1 MGFFDNAVSVV
12 IDNKIVQSIKT
23 TDGGVIYEKGN
34 GTFLTIDVPLNLV
47 YSDAFNITGTL
58 KDSNQ
63 NGLSGETVKL
73 KVGSTVVDSTTTTTG
88 GAYSFTQTPVA
99 TGNHSFQVVYEGS
112 VTYNASQSSIV
123 NRVVGKETTV
133 LTVTNPSDNYMT
145 YDSNISFTGRLTDDE
160 GNPLSGKTIS
170 INDTYVTHTV
180 TTQSDGSFS
189 TSKAYGSGTWN
200 FTISFGGDSNYTS
213 SSVNRGIIIREH
225 DYDISI
231 SANKSILSYSDE
243 DSCTVTCLL
252 TDNHVAIGGETLSY
266 VIKHGAT
273 VLDSGSDTTDAN
285 GEISFTYSAT
295 GVGDV
300 TVEVDYGILLQ
311 ETYEVQ
317 DCFYWNDNEIQITG
331 TNKHTLYD
339 SDLSVALPTNAEI
352 SFDVNTVTTS
362 TSKDY
367 RWWFMSKSLFR
378 GMTYPSDS
386 LYFDKKPSYI
396 LYNQRANGSDKYPAK
411 QFTAS
416 TYATIKYVKNG
427 TTVKVYVDDT
437 LMFEDT
443 VSWIENYSDYT
454 ISAMKWSGSETMKMK
469 NVKFKALW

>member
-1 MGFFDNAVSVV
+1 MGFFDNVVSVV

-23 TDGGVIYEKGN
+23 TDGGVIYENGN
-34 GTFLTIDVPLNLV
+34 GTVLTIDVPLNLV

-63 NGLSGETVKL
+63 TGLSGETVKL
-73 KVGSTVVDSTTTTTG
+73 KVGNTVVDSTTTTTG

-133 LTVTNPSDNYMT
+133 LTVANPTDNYMT

-170 INDTYVTHTV
+170 INGAYVTYTV

-200 FTISFGGDSNYTS
+200 FTISFEGDSNYTS
-213 SSVNRGIIIREH
+213 SSVNRSVMIREH

-231 SANKSILSYSDE
+231 SADKPILSYSDE

-252 TDNHVAIGGETLSY
+252 TDNHVAIEGETLSY
-266 VIKHGAT
+266 TVKHGAT

-285 GEISFTYSAT
+285 GEISFTYTAT

-300 TVEVDYGILLQ
+300 TIEVDYSTLLQ
-311 ETYEVQ
+311 ETFVIQ
-317 DCFYWNDNEIQITG
+317 DCWYYSTTVYSTG
-331 TNKHTLYD
+331 NTQLN
-339 SDLSVALPTNAEI
+339 VALPSAPFSLEYIIKQTNSNYSIPYLDIGDSTNNRMLVGQYARAGTNGLI
-352 SFDVNTVTTS
+352 IYKSTS
-362 TSKDY
+362 TTHSYGTNPTLNQDNTIY
-367 RWWFMSKSLFR
+367 FR
-378 GMTYPSDS
+378 YDGSNYYYK
-386 LYFDKKPSYI
+386 L
-396 LYNQRANGSDKYPAK
+396 NNGSEMTVADANVTLSKLIHIEGGQGGTLK
-411 QFTAS
+411 N
-416 TYATIKYVKNG
+416 IKV
-427 TTVKVYVDDT
+427 
-437 LMFEDT
+437 
-443 VSWIENYSDYT
+443 
-454 ISAMKWSGSETMKMK
+454 
-469 NVKFKALW
+469 KAL